1 MQLVVRFGLVAAAL
15 VEPHDGVKALFELG
29 EDLLGLSSPKPP
41 ARRGSRPLGIGIG
54 DLGIDRHKE
63 AGCGGQARQ
72 VVDDEHDLLAGPF
85 ADDDRSC
92 RGGYG
97 RRHC

>member
-41 ARRGSRPLGIGIG
+41 ARRGSRP
-54 DLGIDRHKE
+54 
-63 AGCGGQARQ
+63 
-72 VVDDEHDLLAGPF
+72 
-85 ADDDRSC
+85 SST
-92 RGGYG
+92 
-97 RRHC
+97 